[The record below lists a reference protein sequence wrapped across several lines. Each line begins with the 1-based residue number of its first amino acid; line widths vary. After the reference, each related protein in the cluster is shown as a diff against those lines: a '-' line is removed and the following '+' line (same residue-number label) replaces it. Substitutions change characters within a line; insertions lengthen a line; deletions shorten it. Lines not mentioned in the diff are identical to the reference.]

1 MKKKTKCLFF
11 SIVFFIL
18 TISIYWFGE
27 HHCKTVSSVTGD
39 SMLPSLNE
47 NDQLY
52 CTNKKP
58 EYGDIVTVDFDPAFV
73 EYCYKATGDPDDGCH
88 FVKRLIGLP
97 GDTIKVTSEGVYRNG
112 ELLAE
117 DYLPEENRLAS
128 FARDTD
134 PYLEYTL
141 DNDEYYVMGDNRAVS
156 LDSRTIGPAH
166 AQYIHM
172 QSTTFTWY
180 SQRFE
185 ILLWIG
191 RVIIVF
197 FIIRWIYLDRKE
209 KKCEISSEI

>member
-73 EYCYKATGDPDDGCH
+73 EYCYKATGDPDDGCY

-97 GDTIKVTSEGVYRNG
+97 GDTIKITSEGVYRNG

>member
-1 MKKKTKCLFF
+1 MKKKTKCVFF
-11 SIVFFIL
+11 CAIFFIL

-27 HHCKTVSSVTGD
+27 HYCETVSRVTGD

-52 CTNKKP
+52 SMNKKP
-58 EYGDIVTVDFDPAFV
+58 EYGDIVTIDFDPAFV
-73 EYCYKATGDPDDGCH
+73 EYCYKATGDPKDGCH

-97 GDTIKVTSEGVYRNG
+97 GDTIKVTTEGVYRNG
-112 ELLAE
+112 ELLSE

-128 FARDTD
+128 YTRETD
-134 PYLEYTL
+134 AYLEYTL
-141 DNDEYYVMGDNRAVS
+141 GEDEYYVMGDNRAAS

-166 AQYIHM
+166 AQYIHT

-185 ILLWIG
+185 IPLWIG
-191 RVIIVF
+191 RVIIGF
-197 FIIRWIYLDRKE
+197 FIIQWIYLDRKE
-209 KKCEISSEI
+209 SKSEIANEM